1 MKIKEKII
9 GIILILTALV
19 IGGIFLYRSLKK
31 PPQEIVTV
39 TEEKEQKITITEEE
53 KKENQ
58 LESDFI
64 MENITEEQLEP
75 FRTDIQELAQMLKDW
90 CMKNG
95 IYRGTIGVHFLSE
108 EMMVTE
114 EKCSVMMK
122 TIVDSDHSEEV
133 LILVLDFY
141 PVSNQYNIHP

>member
-1 MKIKEKII
+1 MKRKEKII

-53 KKENQ
+53 K
-58 LESDFI
+58 
-64 MENITEEQLEP
+64 
-75 FRTDIQELAQMLKDW
+75 
-90 CMKNG
+90 
-95 IYRGTIGVHFLSE
+95 
-108 EMMVTE
+108 
-114 EKCSVMMK
+114 VMMK